1 MTITPGKIVL
11 PGSVEPVRWT
21 VEEGR
26 FLLRGTDT
34 GGLFSLMEF
43 LTPPDGGPPLHL
55 HENEDETFV
64 VTSGAYEFRLGDK
77 RYEGGPG
84 TVVFGPRGTSHAFRN
99 IAGTTS
105 TMLCFATPGGAELM
119 FEELIELR
127 SREPRLA
134 WQDILA
140 LAAKHRISYPEG
152 PPPGRG

>member
-1 MTITPGKIVL
+1 LTITLGKIVIRDE
-11 PGSVEPVRWT
+11 VEPVRWT

-43 LTPPDGGPPLHL
+43 ITPPDGGPPLHL
-55 HENEDETFV
+55 HENEDETFI

-77 RYEGGPG
+77 RHEGGVG
-84 TVVFGPRGTSHAFRN
+84 TIVYGPRGTSHAFRN

-105 TMLCFATPGGAELM
+105 TMLCVATPGGAELM

-127 SREPRLA
+127 GRETPPT
-134 WQDILA
+134 WQDILG
-140 LAAKHRISYPEG
+140 LATRHRISYPEG
-152 PPPGRG
+152 PPSRRG